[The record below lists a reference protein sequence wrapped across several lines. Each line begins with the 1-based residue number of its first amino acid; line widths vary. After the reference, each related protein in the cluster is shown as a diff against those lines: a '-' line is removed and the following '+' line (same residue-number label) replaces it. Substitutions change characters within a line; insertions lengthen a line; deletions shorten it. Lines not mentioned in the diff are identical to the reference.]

1 MQRPRSAELRAGVEM
16 IEFPAKRLSPRFT
29 LQNLPHHR
37 RKWNDHPVAMLTWDY
52 VVDSKRVVE
61 RLNATY
67 HECAC
72 VEMEASGFLAAVDR
86 YRELYNPAARGHVI
100 KGISDYASNK
110 DSDETVRGNASANAA
125 NVAITLAEWMAT
137 STEVEFLKGE
147 IYRERV

>member
-1 MQRPRSAELRAGVEM
+1 MKIREANEVMRRAEQIAGRPTR
-16 IEFPAKRLSPRFT
+16 PASSGQGSIASVGGRYTNTLSR
-29 LQNLPHHR
+29 
-37 RKWNDHPVAMLTWDY
+37 
-52 VVDSKRVVE
+52 DSKRVVE
-61 RLNATY
+61 RLNASY

-125 NVAITLAEWMAT
+125 NVAIRLAEWMAT